1 MEKLPIAD
9 GQAYFETR
17 SYNSQIGALCS
28 NQSKPIS
35 GRDVLANKEKELK
48 SLYGEGQVPR
58 PPKWGGYILKPHTIE
73 FWQGQTD
80 RIHDRIR
87 FRKPKEGEP
96 DNKLSFPGEDGW
108 IYERL
113 AP

>member
-1 MEKLPIAD
+1 MVFTIFCKI
-9 GQAYFETR
+9 R
-17 SYNSQIGALCS
+17 SFSIIDFCFRGGYLI
-28 NQSKPIS
+28 
-35 GRDVLANKEKELK
+35 
-48 SLYGEGQVPR
+48 VPR
-58 PPKWGGYILKPHTIE
+58 SIE

-87 FRKPKEGEP
+87 FRRPEKGEEP
-96 DNKLSFPGEDGW
+96 DEVVTHLGENGW